1 MVNEIFEKFS
11 QQPQVEAIVLGGSRA
26 SGNADEKSDYDV
38 YVYLD
43 GEFDEKIRE
52 EILSQYCSQMEIGN
66 KYWEYED
73 NCILNNGV
81 GMDIIYRTIDRFDK
95 FIGYVVND
103 YFAQNGYSTC
113 FWNNVITSEII
124 FDRNGKYAEFQKKYD
139 VPYPKQ
145 LKENIISKNMKLLNS
160 VLPSYDLQIKKALG
174 RNDFVSVNHRIAG
187 FLASYFDV
195 IFALNE
201 KTHPGEKKLVQI
213 CLATCPIL
221 PESFEKNLNKLLTSA
236 PTEAVIMPTIA
247 DMIEKLKNLI

>member
-11 QQPQVEAIVLGGSRA
+11 HHPQVEAIVLGGSRA

-52 EILSQYCSQMEIGN
+52 EILTPYCSQLEIGN

-95 FIGYVVND
+95 FLGYVVND
-103 YFAQNGYSTC
+103 FFAQNGYTTC
-113 FWNNVITSEII
+113 FWHNVITSEII
-124 FDRNGKYAEFQKKYD
+124 FDRNGKYAEFKKKYD
-139 VPYPKQ
+139 IPYPKQ
-145 LKENIISKNMKLLNS
+145 LKENIINKNMKLLNS
-160 VLPSYDLQIKKALG
+160 VLPSYDLQIKKALD
-174 RNDFVSVNHRIAG
+174 RNDYVSVNHRIAG
-187 FLASYFDV
+187 FLASYFDI

-201 KTHPGEKKLVQI
+201 KTHPGEKKLVKI
-213 CLATCPIL
+213 CLETCPIL
-221 PESFEKNLNKLLTSA
+221 PESFEENLTKLLTTA
-236 PTEAVIMPTIA
+236 PDASVIMPTIA
-247 DMIEKLKNLI
+247 DMIEKLRKII

>member
-1 MVNEIFEKFS
+1 MVNEIFDKFS
-11 QQPQVEAIVLGGSRA
+11 QYPQVEAIVLGGSRA

-38 YVYLD
+38 YIYLN

-52 EILSQYCSQMEIGN
+52 EILSPHCSQMEIGN

-81 GMDIIYRTIDRFDK
+81 SMDIIYRTIDRFDK
-95 FIGYVVND
+95 FVGYVVNE
-103 YFAQNGYSTC
+103 YFAQNGYTTC
-113 FWNNVITSEII
+113 FWHNIITSEII

-145 LKENIISKNMKLLNS
+145 LKENIITKNMKLLNS
-160 VLPSYDLQIKKALG
+160 VLPSYDLQIKKALD
-174 RNDFVSVNHRIAG
+174 RNDYVSVNHRIAG

-221 PESFEKNLNKLLTSA
+221 PENFEENLNKLLTTA
-236 PTEAVIMPTIA
+236 PDEAVIMPTIA
-247 DMIEKLKNLI
+247 DMIEKLRKLL

>member
-38 YVYLD
+38 YVYID

-113 FWNNVITSEII
+113 FW
-124 FDRNGKYAEFQKKYD
+124 
-139 VPYPKQ
+139 
-145 LKENIISKNMKLLNS
+145 
-160 VLPSYDLQIKKALG
+160 
-174 RNDFVSVNHRIAG
+174 
-187 FLASYFDV
+187 
-195 IFALNE
+195 
-201 KTHPGEKKLVQI
+201 
-213 CLATCPIL
+213 
-221 PESFEKNLNKLLTSA
+221 
-236 PTEAVIMPTIA
+236 
-247 DMIEKLKNLI
+247 